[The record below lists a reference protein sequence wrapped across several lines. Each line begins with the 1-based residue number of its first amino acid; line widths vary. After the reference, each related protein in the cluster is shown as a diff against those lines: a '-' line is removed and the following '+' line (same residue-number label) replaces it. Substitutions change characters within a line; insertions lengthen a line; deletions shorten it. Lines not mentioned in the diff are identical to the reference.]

1 MTKGNCGLDNTNAS
15 QQTAL
20 AWLLAINGAMFLFEF
35 TAGLLASSSALTAD
49 SLDMF
54 ADAAVY
60 AVVLYAVG
68 RTLIDKARVASL
80 SGILQILLALMVIV
94 EVVRRLI
101 FGSDPEATYIVL
113 VGLVAL
119 IANLICLAIIAKY
132 KKGEIHMWASWIFA
146 ANDVI
151 ANIGVVLS
159 GFLVMILNSRIPD
172 LMIGLIVGLVVMR
185 GGMQIIR
192 EARQT
197 MDDATQ

>member
-1 MTKGNCGLDNTNAS
+1 MGKGNCELDNTDAS

-20 AWLLAINGAMFLFEF
+20 VWLLVINGAMFLFEF

-60 AVVLYAVG
+60 AVGLYAVG
-68 RTLIDKARVASL
+68 RTLTDKARVASL
-80 SGILQILLALMVIV
+80 SGIFQILLALMVIA

-101 FGSDPEATYIVL
+101 FGSEPEATYIVL
-113 VGLVAL
+113 VGFVAL

-132 KKGEIHMWASWIFA
+132 KKGEIHMRASWIFA

-172 LMIGLIVGLVVMR
+172 LIIGLIVGLVVMR
-185 GGMQIIR
+185 GGVQIIR
-192 EARQT
+192 EARQS
-197 MDDATQ
+197 MDDVT